1 MDLLLS
7 LGHNA
12 SAILVH
18 NGTVLFGYEEERLN
32 RVKSASTFPENA
44 IRRVIADFEKAGH
57 TSNGGSL
64 HVSHWFDDMD
74 LGHSGFSDKHWNPSF
89 INDLCSKWKLKL
101 NTHTKDF
108 THHDAHAW
116 SAVAFAESHG
126 LAIPSYHVCIADGFG
141 NKEEVFSVYVY
152 SADTDSLQLV
162 ERKYGYGYSLGLLYQ
177 YATSYCGMRENQDEY
192 KFLGYESSFNK
203 KYARQSV
210 LLLEEANALAHTYAL
225 SNDGPSDNAVYVD
238 VASLVQTKQNVHVR
252 LDNLLRRV
260 FGVNKHDMSQEE
272 LRQIVGFFIQAVIEK
287 FYTIIIKKHE
297 IEDIVV
303 AGGVHY
309 NVKLNNHILRS
320 VQGAVCVN
328 PLAGDQGAA
337 IGLARH
343 GRSSIQ
349 GLKDLYWGNRDLSI
363 PEALNG
369 QAFDEESYYFTNEAD
384 YVDFVST
391 KLQEGRIV
399 NTIHGAM
406 EFGPRALCHTSTLAN
421 PKISNVSDINQLN
434 GRDTVMPMAPVMLTR
449 NAEKFFSMNDVSR
462 VFGSLEYMVVTL
474 DYHSTLDVERFRGV
488 MHPYPVFDTR
498 KGFSGRPQL
507 VDDTRRGPIKQ
518 VLQNLED
525 TTPALINTSFNVHG
539 VPIVYSLKDAISDM
553 KYNMSV
559 ANEYCCPVPLLAIGN
574 F

>member
-12 SAILVH
+12 SAILMH

-57 TSNGGSL
+57 ASNGGDL

-74 LGHSGFSDKHWNPSF
+74 LGNSGFSDKHWNLSF
-89 INDLCSKWKLKL
+89 VNDLCSKWKLKL

-116 SAVAFAESHG
+116 SAVAFAENHG
-126 LAIPSYHVCIADGFG
+126 LALNRYHVCIADGFG

-152 SADTDSLQLV
+152 HASTDSLQLV
-162 ERKYGYGYSLGLLYQ
+162 ERKYGYKYSLGLLYQ

-192 KFLGYESSFNK
+192 KFLGYESSFNPK
-203 KYARQSV
+203 HVRQAT
-210 LLLEEANALAHTYAL
+210 LLREEACALANIYAT
-225 SNDGPSDNAVYVD
+225 SNDGPSANSVYVD
-238 VASLVQTKQNVHVR
+238 VASLVQTKQNVHSR

-260 FGVNKHDMSQEE
+260 FGANKHDMSQEE
-272 LRQIVGFFIQAVIEK
+272 LRQIIGFFIQAVIEE
-287 FYTIIIKKHE
+287 FYTIVIENHE

-320 VQGAVCVN
+320 VQGGVCVN

-337 IGLARH
+337 IGLARSK
-343 GRSSIQ
+343 RSSVH
-349 GLKDLYWGNRDLSI
+349 GLKDLYWGKRDLSV

-369 QAFDEESYYFTNEAD
+369 QAFDEESFYFTNEDD

-391 KLQEGRIV
+391 KLLEGRIV
-399 NTIHGAM
+399 NTINGSM

-421 PKISNVSDINQLN
+421 PRISNVSDINQLN
-434 GRDTVMPMAPVMLTR
+434 GRDTVMPMAPVMLAE
-449 NAEKFFSMNDVSR
+449 NAEKFFGMNDVAR
-462 VFGSLEYMVVTL
+462 VFGSLEYMVITL
-474 DYHSTLDVERFRGV
+474 DYHNTIDVERFRGV
-488 MHPYPVFDTR
+488 MHPYPAFDTR

-507 VDDTRRGPIKQ
+507 VDDSSHSPIKKI
-518 VLQNLED
+518 LKDLES